1 MKGKMSYHHHRLEML
16 SERVK
21 ELESFARASTSA
33 SNSFD
38 RRIKDVRIQFT
49 NRLEILE
56 EEIFEDADAYEDAIT
71 RHKESEIPVK
81 EKPVERPA
89 EVEPD
94 PYSYKPRKAEDFFD
108 LDPLE
113 LNCLQ
118 VALDHLLE
126 SLEDNDDFSRSYME
140 IADEI
145 EARLSCT
152 KKMIAFLKDCED
164 LTLAKEWR

>member
-1 MKGKMSYHHHRLEML
+1 MKMQLPDTKNQKYLLR
-16 SERVK
+16 
-21 ELESFARASTSA
+21 
-33 SNSFD
+33 
-38 RRIKDVRIQFT
+38 
-49 NRLEILE
+49 
-56 EEIFEDADAYEDAIT
+56 
-71 RHKESEIPVK
+71 

-94 PYSYKPRKAEDFFD
+94 PYSYKPRVGNFFD
-108 LDPLE
+108 LDGLE

-126 SLEDNDDFSRSYME
+126 SLEDNDDME

-152 KKMIAFLKDCED
+152 KKIITFLKDCED

>member
-1 MKGKMSYHHHRLEML
+1 MKTLCD
-16 SERVK
+16 RVK
-21 ELESFARASTSA
+21 ELESHKEEFRAELGASATVHARL
-33 SNSFD
+33 
-38 RRIKDVRIQFT
+38 R
-49 NRLEILE
+49 ILE
-56 EEIFEDADAYEDAIT
+56 KEIFEDADAYEDACQ

-89 EVEPD
+89 EVEPCLNGD
-94 PYSYKPRKAEDFFD
+94 YFD
-108 LDPLE
+108 LDGLE
-113 LNCLQ
+113 LICLQ
-118 VALDHLLE
+118 VALDHLLG
-126 SLEDNDDFSRSYME
+126 SLEDNDDME